1 MEFNDSMVTRESLLQ
16 EAQEMRS
23 HYTAFFVKNWHVTLL
38 ILLALV
44 LGGVLSIIS
53 IPKESDPE
61 VVIPI
66 AVVSVAYPGASPA
79 DIEKLITDRMEERLG
94 GLANVKQISSASRE
108 GLASITVEFEASAD
122 MDDSIRALRDEVE
135 NAKSVMPEDA
145 SDPVV
150 MEVRMED
157 FPIVTYSM
165 LGNVAPDE
173 LKKYAED
180 LQDRLEAI
188 SGVSKVPLYGIER
201 EEMQV
206 YIDPRA
212 LDGYGLSIS
221 QVISAIRAGHA
232 DMPVGSLRADDF
244 TYQLS
249 LKGQLDSPEDFLNLP
264 IASKD
269 GESIYLRDIAEVREA
284 FAEKASESTV
294 YQVSTGEEK
303 RSVTLQLYKRT
314 GGNILGIVD
323 EANEV
328 VRAYDE
334 EILPP
339 GMEVFITN
347 DFSVFIRDDVNTL
360 GRTGLQTAIIIFLIL
375 FIALGFREALLTGTT
390 LPLIILIS
398 FLGLYTYGET
408 LNSLVLFALILSIGL
423 IVDTSIV
430 IMEGIHHFLKEQNLP
445 PMDAALMSIKTYKT
459 PLISATL
466 TTISAFMP
474 LMLMSGIMGDYVKH
488 IPITVIIALAT
499 SLFVAIL
506 LLPAIAVRAFRK
518 FDPMAPRKEPL
529 LSHVIKPLRAWHGN
543 LLRKT
548 LPSRGRRWAW
558 TVSLF
563 LLFCFALSFPAIG
576 ILKTEMFGG
585 YDLDFFY
592 VNVET
597 PVGSSLEETARVTE
611 QVEELVKQV
620 PELQNFVTVIG
631 GMTTISM
638 SSGFGSSEGS
648 NLASITVNLTPTNE
662 RDIKSYTITDD
673 FREKVK
679 EITDAKVEVQ
689 DLGAGP
695 PIGSPI
701 ALRVLGEDLG
711 TAERTAEAIVREL
724 ETIDG
729 VLDPGTSVETGT
741 GEFQFTLKRD
751 VLSYYGLSVMQVA
764 GELRSAVFGNDSIK
778 IVRSGQETPV
788 VVRLDFRD
796 PECMNDPVTELLE
809 KRDRLTICPSRPTS
823 ITEIEQLL
831 IQTPMGA
838 VPVGELADVRVNP
851 SIRSIRHE
859 DGEQVVT
866 VEASNSEDV
875 TPVEITEQL
884 KEKIAAMT
892 LPEGVRVEYGGE
904 LQEMDDSYAS
914 LWKALIIGL
923 ILIAFFLVLQFRS
936 YKQPLIILFSLP
948 LSLIGVFFGLALI
961 GMNFSFPAFIG
972 IAALAGIVVNDS
984 IVLIDR
990 INANIRRTGLEKM
1003 EAIIVSAGERL
1014 QPIILTTVT
1023 TAVGVLPLAFT
1034 NELWQGLAWTIIFG
1048 IIFATVLSL
1057 IMVPIFYMMLEG
1069 KRKGLPG
1076 EGE

>member
-1 MEFNDSMVTRESLLQ
+1 MVTRESLLQ
-16 EAQEMRS
+16 EAAEMRK

-38 ILLALV
+38 ILIALV
-44 LGGVLSIIS
+44 IGGVLSIYS

-61 VVIPI
+61 VAIPI
-66 AVVSVAYPGASPA
+66 AVVSVAYPGASPG
-79 DIEKLITDRMEERLG
+79 DIEKLITNRMEERLAS
-94 GLANVKQISSASRE
+94 LTNVKQISSASRE
-108 GLASITVEFEASAD
+108 GLASMTVEFEASAD
-122 MDDSIRALRDEVE
+122 LEDSIRKLRDEVE
-135 NAKSVMPEDA
+135 NAKSVLPEDA

-150 MEVRMED
+150 SEIRMDD
-157 FPIVTYSM
+157 FAIVTYSM

-188 SGVSKVPLYGIER
+188 SGVSKAPLYGIER

-206 YIDPRA
+206 YIDPSA
-212 LDGYGLSIS
+212 LDGYGLSIG
-221 QVISAIRAGHA
+221 QVVAAIRAGHA

-244 TYQLS
+244 SYQLS
-249 LKGQLDSPEDFLNLP
+249 LKGQLDSAEDFLNLP
-264 IASKD
+264 IASRD
-269 GESIYLRDIAEVREA
+269 GESILLRDIAEVREA
-284 FAEKASESTV
+284 FAQKGSESTV

-303 RSVTLQLYKRT
+303 RSVTIQLYKRT

-323 EANEV
+323 EANDV

-334 EILPP
+334 EVLPP
-339 GMEVFITN
+339 GMEVFVTN

-360 GRTGLQTAIIIFLIL
+360 GRSGLQTAIIIFIIL
-375 FIALGFREALLTGTT
+375 FIALGFREAILTGVT
-390 LPLIILIS
+390 LPFIILIS

-408 LNSLVLFALILSIGL
+408 LNSLVLFALILSLGL

-430 IMEGIHHFLKEQNLP
+430 IMEGIHHFLKEENLP

-474 LMLMSGIMGDYVKH
+474 LMLMSGIMGDYVSH
-488 IPITVIIALAT
+488 IPITVIIALTA

-506 LLPAIAVRAFRK
+506 LLPAVAVRIFRN
-518 FDPMAPRKEPL
+518 FDPMKPRKEPL
-529 LSHVIKPLRAWHGN
+529 LSHIIKPLSVWHMN
-543 LLRKT
+543 LLRRT
-548 LPSRGRRWAW
+548 LPSRGKRWAW
-558 TVSLF
+558 IISLV
-563 LLFCFALSFPAIG
+563 LLFGIGVSFPAIG
-576 ILKTEMFGG
+576 VLKTEMFGG

-597 PVGSSLEETARVTE
+597 PVGSSLEETARVTK

-631 GMTTISM
+631 GQTSISM
-638 SSGFGSSEGS
+638 STGFGSSEGA

-662 RDIKSYTITDD
+662 RKIKSYTITDD
-673 FREKVK
+673 FREQIKQ
-679 EITDAKVEVQ
+679 ITDAKVEVQ

-695 PIGSPI
+695 PSGAAVS
-701 ALRVLGEDLG
+701 LRVLGGDP
-711 TAERTAEAIVREL
+711 ASSERAAEAILREL

-729 VLDPGTSVETGT
+729 VLDPGTSVEAGT

-751 VLSYYGLSVMQVA
+751 ALSYYGLSVTQVA
-764 GELRSAVFGNDSIK
+764 GELRSAVFGNDSVK
-778 IVRSGQETPV
+778 IIRSGEEVPV

-796 PECMNDPVTELLE
+796 PECTNDPVTSLLE
-809 KRDRLTICPSRPTS
+809 KRDRLTICPSR
-823 ITEIEQLL
+823 ITNIGEVEEIL
-831 IQTPMGA
+831 IHTPVGA
-838 VPVGELADVRVNP
+838 VPIAELADVEVHP
-851 SIRSIRHE
+851 SVRSIRHE

-866 VEASNSEDV
+866 VEASNREDV
-875 TPVEITEQL
+875 TALEITDQL
-884 KEKIAAMT
+884 KEKIAGMT
-892 LPEGVRVEYGGE
+892 LPEGVRVEFGGD
-904 LQEMDDSYAS
+904 LQQIAESYAS
-914 LWKALIIGL
+914 LWNALIVGL
-923 ILIAFFLVLQFRS
+923 ILIAFFLVLQFKS
-936 YKQPLIILFSLP
+936 YKQPFIILFSLP
-948 LSLIGVFFGLALI
+948 LSLIGVFFGLALL
-961 GMNFSFPAFIG
+961 GLNFSFPAFIG

-990 INANIRRTGLEKM
+990 INANIRNGFEKM

-1069 KRKGLPG
+1069 KKK
-1076 EGE
+1076 